1 MTKELHWKSAR
12 EIRDAV
18 QSGAV
23 SATQIAQEHLTRI
36 DAVDGR
42 VDAFTQLWRDKA
54 LEMAAA
60 VDAKAARGETLGA
73 LAGVPVGLKELFCTR
88 HGKTSCASKMLEN
101 FESPY
106 DATVVKKLEEA
117 DAVFLGKVNMDEF
130 AMGSSTENSA
140 IKTTKNPWNLK
151 CVPGGS
157 SGGSAAAVTAGE
169 CALSLGSDTGGSIRQ
184 PACLCGCVGIKPTYG
199 RVSRYGLVAFASSLD
214 QVGPLTRTVEDAA
227 LTLDVICGKDVMDAT
242 SAVLPKT
249 DFMGALTGDISGLR
263 VGLPREY
270 FTDALNP
277 EMREKVECAI
287 DVYRANGAEIVDVSL
302 PCSDYAIAVYYIICT
317 AEASANLARFDGV
330 RYGFRHPDA
339 KTVKDMYALS
349 KSDAFGPEVQRRIML
364 GTYVLSSGYYDA
376 YYLKAQKVR
385 ALIKKDFDAAFEKC
399 DVIASPTSPTASFEF
414 GSKSDNPLEMYLSDI
429 YTISVNLATLPGIS
443 VPCGLT
449 DAGLPAGLQLIGR
462 PFEEDTLLRAAHF
475 YEQNRGFDMGR
486 PPVA

>member
-1 MTKELHWKSAR
+1 MTDALYLKSAR
-12 EIRDAV
+12 ELRDAV
-18 QSGAV
+18 RTGAV
-23 SATQIAQEHLTRI
+23 TATQVTEQHLARI
-36 DAVDGR
+36 KEVDGS
-42 VDAFTQLWRDKA
+42 VDAYTQIWGDKA

-60 VDAKAARGETLGA
+60 VDAKASRGDTLGL
-73 LAGVPVGLKELFCTR
+73 LAGVPVGLKELLCTGY
-88 HGKTSCASKMLEN
+88 GKTSCASKMLEN

-169 CALSLGSDTGGSIRQ
+169 CAISLGSDTGGSIRQ
-184 PACLCGCVGIKPTYG
+184 PAALCGCVGIKPTYG

-214 QVGPLTRTVEDAA
+214 QIGPLTRTVEDAA
-227 LTLDVICGKDVMDAT
+227 LTLNVICGKDPMDAT
-242 SAVLPKT
+242 SANLPVP
-249 DFMGALTGDISGLR
+249 DFADALTGDVKGLR
-263 VGLPREY
+263 IGLPKEY

-277 EMREKVECAI
+277 EMREKIEQAI
-287 DVYRANGAEIVDVSL
+287 EVYRSNGAEIVDISL

-339 KTVKDMYALS
+339 KTVQEMYVLT
-349 KSDAFGPEVQRRIML
+349 KSAAFGPEVQRRIML

-399 DVIASPTSPTASFEF
+399 DVIAGPTSPTASFEF

-443 VPCGLT
+443 LPCGLT
-449 DAGLPAGLQLIGR
+449 DAGLPAGLQLMAR
-462 PFEEDTLLRAAHF
+462 PFEEATLLRAAHF
-475 YEQNRGFDMGR
+475 YEQNRGFDMGQ
-486 PPVA
+486 PPIA

>member
-1 MTKELHWKSAR
+1 MTEALYWKSAK
-12 EIRDAV
+12 EMRDAV

-23 SATQIAQEHLTRI
+23 TATELTEAHLARI
-36 DAVDGR
+36 DEIDGR
-42 VDAFTQLWRDKA
+42 VDAYTQIWRDKA

-60 VDAKAARGETLGA
+60 VDAKVSRGETLGA
-73 LAGVPVGLKELFCTR
+73 LAGVQVGLKELLCTR
-88 HGKTSCASKMLEN
+88 YGKTTCASKMLEN
-101 FESPY
+101 FVSPY
-106 DATVVKKLEEA
+106 DATVVKKLEAA
-117 DAVFLGKVNMDEF
+117 DAVFLGKVNIDEF

-157 SGGSAAAVTAGE
+157 SGGSAAAVASGE
-169 CALSLGSDTGGSIRQ
+169 CAISLGSDTGGSIRQ
-184 PACLCGCVGIKPTYG
+184 PAALCGCVGIKPTYG

-214 QVGPLTRTVEDAA
+214 QIGPLTRTVEDAA
-227 LTLDVICGKDVMDAT
+227 LTLDVICGKDPMDAT
-242 SAVLPKT
+242 SADLPHPN
-249 DFMGALTGDISGLR
+249 FANELTVDIKGLR

-277 EMREKVECAI
+277 EMREKIERAI
-287 DVYRANGAEIVDVSL
+287 DVYRANGAEIVDISL
-302 PCSDYAIAVYYIICT
+302 PTSEYAIAVYYIICT

-330 RYGFRHPDA
+330 RYGFRHPNA
-339 KTVKDMYALS
+339 KTVQEMYVLT
-349 KSDAFGPEVQRRIML
+349 KSAAFGPEVRRRIML

-385 ALIKKDFDAAFEKC
+385 ALIKRDFDAAFEKC
-399 DVIASPTSPTASFEF
+399 DIIAGPTSPTASFEF
-414 GSKSDNPLEMYLSDI
+414 GTKSDNPLEMYLSDI

-443 VPCGLT
+443 IPCGLT
-449 DAGLPAGLQLIGR
+449 DAGLPAGLQMMAR
-462 PFEEDTLLRAAHF
+462 PFEEATLLRAAHF